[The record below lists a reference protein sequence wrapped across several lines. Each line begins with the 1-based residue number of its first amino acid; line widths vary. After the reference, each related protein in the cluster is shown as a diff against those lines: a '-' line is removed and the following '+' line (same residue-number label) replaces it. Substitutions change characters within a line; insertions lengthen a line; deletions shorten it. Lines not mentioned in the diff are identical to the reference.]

1 MNRIV
6 LTRRIP
12 EAGLRLLRDAGAE
25 ITIVQPD
32 DEATVD
38 RAALL
43 RAAAHADVLLT
54 LLTERI
60 DADVLD
66 ASPTLRGVAQFAVG
80 YNNID
85 LHAATARGIPVTNT
99 PGVLTETT
107 ADLTWALLLAVARR
121 IPDALA

>member
-6 LTRRIP
+6 LTRQIP

-25 ITIVQPD
+25 LTIVEPD
-32 DEATVD
+32 YEATVD

-43 RAAAHADVLLT
+43 RAAADADVLLT

-60 DADVLD
+60 DADILD

-107 ADLTWALLLAVARR
+107 ADLTWALL
-121 IPDALA
+121 